1 MPREERKR
9 QYTAIRR
16 QLAKEVN
23 SALACKWNA
32 SDDNQRRGHR
42 PDLGLLIGPDY
53 HPLHFP
59 RIPGLSWLSGR
70 FSMLKTW
77 ILNGS
82 LDDIEI
88 EEEFT
93 RFAEES
99 QNDMWTTCTLFQL
112 EQMYGTTP
120 EAAEFI
126 AEVTK
131 GTVIAPWLMTVTSPL
146 RGQEGVPHPQAGA

>member
-32 SDDNQRRGHR
+32 SDDNQ
-42 PDLGLLIGPDY
+42 
-53 HPLHFP
+53 
-59 RIPGLSWLSGR
+59 R

-131 GTVIAPWLMTVTSPL
+131 G
-146 RGQEGVPHPQAGA
+146 QEGVPHPQAPGVAKARMFRVLKEVAENKLKGTKSTDKVARHA